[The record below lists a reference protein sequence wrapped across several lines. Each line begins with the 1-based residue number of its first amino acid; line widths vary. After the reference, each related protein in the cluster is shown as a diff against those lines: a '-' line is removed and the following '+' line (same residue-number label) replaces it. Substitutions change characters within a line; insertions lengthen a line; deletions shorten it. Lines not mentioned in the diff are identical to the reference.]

1 MTEPGGSPVTDKIYI
16 MNALSLSFFAAVAA
30 ANPEC
35 FTVNAFTGEIP
46 VTGYC
51 VALQETQNSFN
62 NEGLQNVLK
71 VIESGKT
78 RAAFVGGW
86 LDHETGLYYYDATIV
101 TDNLKDALTL
111 AKANKQIAIFC
122 LDTFEEI
129 RL

>member
-1 MTEPGGSPVTDKIYI
+1 
-16 MNALSLSFFAAVAA
+16 MNVLSLSFFAAVAA
-30 ANPEC
+30 ANPEG
-35 FTVNAFTGEIP
+35 FTVNAFTGETP
-46 VTGYC
+46 VSGYC

-62 NEGLQNVLK
+62 NEGLQNVLR

-86 LDHETGLYYYDATIV
+86 LDRETGLYYYDATIV
-101 TDNLKDALTL
+101 TDSLKDALTL
-111 AKANKQIAIFC
+111 ARANKQIAIFC